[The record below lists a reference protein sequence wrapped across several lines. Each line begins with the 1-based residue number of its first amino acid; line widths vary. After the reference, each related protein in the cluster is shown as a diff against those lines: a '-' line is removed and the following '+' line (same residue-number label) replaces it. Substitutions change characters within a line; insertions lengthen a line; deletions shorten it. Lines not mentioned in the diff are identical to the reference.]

1 MQGLGLM
8 LTEDVK
14 VDTETGKL
22 LADSTWTYKVPSAE
36 TVPREINVYL
46 LKNHPHPRGIM
57 SSKATGEPP
66 LLLSISALC
75 AVQVRFPLPPSPALV
90 AALLP
95 HLGSVAP
102 PCFANPCGILPGR
115 LASVLSLDGFGL
127 ACLLDSGLLAC
138 RIVTLCEMVHSL
150 ASLV

>member
-14 VDTETGKL
+14 VDAETGQL

-75 AVQVRFPLPPSPALV
+75 AVQVDTLFCPCPIHAFLPQLGLITSALKCGFPWHPA
-90 AALLP
+90 
-95 HLGSVAP
+95 
-102 PCFANPCGILPGR
+102 CEC
-115 LASVLSLDGFGL
+115 LAS
-127 ACLLDSGLLAC
+127 
-138 RIVTLCEMVHSL
+138 
-150 ASLV
+150 